1 MGFLDFV
8 ISPVAADDPCGPDL
22 EGTNDFDVAL
32 ADIEGKWP
40 SSYAAYLNPEQFTP
54 FKPGFNLSAEL
65 APLLAL
71 LKQSRDIRLLVPLAK
86 FAVMGGDLEKFS
98 DALTAIA
105 ALLSEQ
111 WDAVHP
117 RGADGSYAI
126 RESELARL
134 TETVTVLLPLQ
145 DAPFC
150 VLPRLGKISYRT
162 QMLATKAAS
171 PRPKETA
178 LDETALRDALLKR
191 DPATRELLP
200 KHEEFESIVNSH
212 RHLTAAAAALARIAG
227 QFAAR
232 LGPQQVPDFEK
243 LTALLASYGS
253 FLEGLIRER
262 DPTLA
267 PQVEGASSD
276 AAADEAHSGEAESGE
291 AAPGAAPAAPPAA
304 AVGIATSAEA
314 AGALKA
320 VETYFR
326 VNEPS
331 NPATLLVRQARE
343 LFGKSFIEAMVIL
356 NPQLAEKAAIKI
368 GGDVPLTITSAQ
380 MKTLS
385 QGGAAPAAGDAP
397 EPPVANRQDALA
409 QMQAIERFYQR
420 TEPSSPIPMLLTRAR
435 SYAGRDFAALL
446 KELGP

>member
-8 ISPVAADDPCGPDL
+8 TSPVAADDPCGPDL

-54 FKPGFNLSAEL
+54 FKPGFNLAAEL

-71 LKQSRDIRLLVPLAK
+71 LKQSRDIRLLVPVAK

-105 ALLSEQ
+105 QLLSEQ

-117 RGADGSYAI
+117 RGTGGSYAI

-162 QMLATKAAS
+162 QMLATKAVS

-178 LDETALRDALLKR
+178 LDETALRDALVKR

-212 RHLTAAAAALARIAG
+212 KQLTAAAAALTGIAG

-243 LTALLASYGS
+243 LTTLLAACGT

-267 PQVEGASSD
+267 PPPEGADSD
-276 AAADEAHSGEAESGE
+276 AAPDETQSGE
-291 AAPGAAPAAPPAA
+291 AATGEAASAAAPPAA
-304 AVGIATSAEA
+304 AVGISTGAEA
-314 AGALKA
+314 AAALKA